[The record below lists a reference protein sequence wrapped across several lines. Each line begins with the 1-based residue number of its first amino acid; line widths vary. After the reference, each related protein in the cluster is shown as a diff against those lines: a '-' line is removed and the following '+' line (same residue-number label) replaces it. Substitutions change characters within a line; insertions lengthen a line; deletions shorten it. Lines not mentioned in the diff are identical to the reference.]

1 MLKLIKSFFKK
12 AEQPVA
18 TEVPYKVEAPTSVQ
32 VINAAEGSAV
42 PTPPAVI
49 EQIVDTSTAKA
60 VQKPFPKAKKA
71 PAAKKTPAVKKPRAP
86 KAVK

>member
-12 AEQPVA
+12 AAQPASVEA
-18 TEVPYKVEAPTSVQ
+18 PYKVEPAQVQ
-32 VINAAEGSAV
+32 VVNAAEGLGV
-42 PTPPAVI
+42 QPPPAVV

-60 VQKPFPKAKKA
+60 VQKPFPKAKKT
-71 PAAKKTPAVKKPRAP
+71 PAAKKAPAVKKPRAP